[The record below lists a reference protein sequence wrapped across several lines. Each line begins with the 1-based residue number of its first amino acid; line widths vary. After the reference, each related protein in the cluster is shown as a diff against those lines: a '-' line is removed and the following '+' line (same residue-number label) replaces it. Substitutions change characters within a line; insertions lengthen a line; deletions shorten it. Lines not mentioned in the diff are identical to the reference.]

1 MTTAP
6 VKSLIDEQLDE
17 VEHRIAILGFG
28 LPFNELIGRKREDLV
43 RDLPQRLAP
52 TMKGGRIAVRI
63 RPLQPASAT
72 SACSS
77 GTAPFLPSHSSP
89 S

>member
-1 MTTAP
+1 MTTP
-6 VKSLIDEQLDE
+6 VVKTLIDDQLDDIE
-17 VEHRIAILGFG
+17 RRIAILGFG

-63 RPLQPASAT
+63 RP
-72 SACSS
+72 
-77 GTAPFLPSHSSP
+77 
-89 S
+89 

>member
-6 VKSLIDEQLDE
+6 VQSLIDEQLNE
-17 VEHRIAILGFG
+17 IESRIAILGFG

-52 TMKGGRIAVRI
+52 TMKGGRIAVRV
-63 RPLQPASAT
+63 RP
-72 SACSS
+72 
-77 GTAPFLPSHSSP
+77 
-89 S
+89 